1 MQDAF
6 LLFRAV
12 VGGGGVKLIALA
24 GRVGLQLIAQI
35 AVERALDIW
44 KDSDN
49 LRTASAA
56 DFTHLFFDFFRI
68 STFFNNSFD
77 FIHQFRADIA
87 RMVDNMGNGGDGDA
101 CLCGDF
107 FDGHKTS
114 PCWYGF
120 SPAVPARLDLNLPQF
135 CVSFFDYST
144 KIRAKR

>member
-56 DFTHLFFDFFRI
+56 DFTHLFFA
-68 STFFNNSFD
+68 FFNNSFD
-77 FIHQFRADIA
+77 FIHQFRADVA

-101 CLCGDF
+101 CLCCDF
-107 FDGHKTS
+107 FDGHKTP
-114 PCWYGF
+114 PCWCGL
-120 SPAVPARLDLNLPQF
+120 STAVPVRLDSNLPQF
-135 CVSFFDYST
+135 CVSVF
-144 KIRAKR
+144 

>member
-56 DFTHLFFDFFRI
+56 DFTHLFF
-68 STFFNNSFD
+68 
-77 FIHQFRADIA
+77 
-87 RMVDNMGNGGDGDA
+87 
-101 CLCGDF
+101 
-107 FDGHKTS
+107 
-114 PCWYGF
+114 
-120 SPAVPARLDLNLPQF
+120 
-135 CVSFFDYST
+135 
-144 KIRAKR
+144 

>member
-56 DFTHLFFDFFRI
+56 DFTHLFLIFSEYPLSSI
-68 STFFNNSFD
+68 IASILSTSS
-77 FIHQFRADIA
+77 
-87 RMVDNMGNGGDGDA
+87 G
-101 CLCGDF
+101 L
-107 FDGHKTS
+107 T
-114 PCWYGF
+114 
-120 SPAVPARLDLNLPQF
+120 
-135 CVSFFDYST
+135 
-144 KIRAKR
+144 